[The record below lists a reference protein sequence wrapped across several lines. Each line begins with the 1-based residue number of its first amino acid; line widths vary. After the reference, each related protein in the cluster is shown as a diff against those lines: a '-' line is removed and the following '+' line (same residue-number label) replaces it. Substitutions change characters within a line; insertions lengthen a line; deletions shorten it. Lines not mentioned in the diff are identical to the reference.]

1 MTDSNQEFNELKAKL
16 LAHLQKSLQQEPE
29 FDEDGDIEKSYR
41 FDDVGYV
48 VQNETVFK
56 LVDGER
62 YVYTD
67 EVTPNQLDLYGMELI
82 DNSVI
87 IELKILAIKEKENG
101 AALITAEDGSGL
113 EIVFTDEKYSQRKS
127 NYSVGEIGI
136 YNLAA
141 DVFDCAIPDDYAKG
155 ICLKGEDAERWFQWT
170 EENEKIGLIDEVWTN
185 LESAAVYSKT
195 EDFDED
201 GMYNFYALVK
211 DPAFV
216 SFDEKPVYDKDGEL
230 MYDGFHLVLPNQFNK
245 AHPRFITAFIAEGK
259 FPPRIFQNLS
269 EDKDAEFFS
278 GGWAMK
284 GKVKFFA
291 ESAAHTQ
298 GSCDEEEILRYGTN
312 RSISFAELLELDNQD
327 DYEN

>member
-1 MTDSNQEFNELKAKL
+1 MADSNQEFNELKAEL
-16 LAHLQKSLQQEPE
+16 LSHLQKSLHQEPE
-29 FDEDGDIEKSYR
+29 FDEDGGFEKSYS
-41 FDDVGYV
+41 FDDMCYV
-48 VQNETVFK
+48 IQNGAVFK
-56 LVDGER
+56 LVDKEE

-67 EVTPNQLDLYGMELI
+67 EVTPSQLEIYGMELI

-101 AALITAEDGSGL
+101 SALITGEDGSGL
-113 EIVFTDEKYSQRKS
+113 EIVFEDKKYSQRKS
-127 NYSVGEIGI
+127 NYSVGEIGA
-136 YNLAA
+136 YNLFA
-141 DVFDCAIPDDYAKG
+141 DVFDSEIPDDYAKG

-170 EENEKIGLIDEVWTN
+170 EVEENIGLIDEVWTN

-230 MYDGFHLVLPNQFNK
+230 TYDGFHLVLPNQFNK
-245 AHPRFITAFIAEGK
+245 AHPRFITAFIVGGK

-269 EDKDAEFFS
+269 EDEAAEFFS
-278 GGWAMK
+278 GGWAIK
-284 GKVKFFA
+284 GRVKFFA
-291 ESAAHTQ
+291 QSNIPNYGNKSEES
-298 GSCDEEEILRYGTN
+298 IFRYGKN
-312 RSISFAELLELDNQD
+312 RSISFAERLEED
-327 DYEN
+327 E

>member
-1 MTDSNQEFNELKAKL
+1 MANSNQEFNELKAEL
-16 LAHLQKSLQQEPE
+16 LSHLQKSLHQEPE
-29 FDEDGDIEKSYR
+29 FDQDGGFEKSYS
-41 FDDVGYV
+41 FDDMCYV
-48 VQNETVFK
+48 IQNGAVFK
-56 LVDGER
+56 LVDKEE

-67 EVTPNQLDLYGMELI
+67 EVTPSQLEIYGMELI

-101 AALITAEDGSGL
+101 SALITGEDGSGL
-113 EIVFTDEKYSQRKS
+113 EIVFEDKKYSQRKS
-127 NYSVGEIGI
+127 TYSVGKIGA
-136 YNLAA
+136 YNLFA
-141 DVFDCAIPDDYAKG
+141 DVFDSEIPDDYAKG

-230 MYDGFHLVLPNQFNK
+230 TYDGFHLVLPNQFNK
-245 AHPRFITAFIAEGK
+245 AHPRFITAFIVGGK
-259 FPPRIFQNLS
+259 FPARIFQNLS
-269 EDKDAEFFS
+269 EDEAAEFFS

-298 GSCDEEEILRYGTN
+298 GSCDEEEILRYGKN
-312 RSISFAELLELDNQD
+312 RSISFAERLEED
-327 DYEN
+327 E